1 MRASGDWF
9 SSPATGSTSRG
20 GAGGGGPGRSAAGDE
35 HARLVGPMPMPEP
48 PPPAMGWTPTPAGV
62 SAAYVPAPVPVQPR
76 PWSGSR
82 SSVPWVRLVVG
93 LLLLVLLG
101 YAFIKWGLPF
111 LSEKVM
117 LRSPIK
123 GVGPIY

>member
-35 HARLVGPMPMPEP
+35 HARLVVPMPA
-48 PPPAMGWTPTPAGV
+48 PAMGPTPAGV
-62 SAAYVPAPVPVQPR
+62 SAAYVPAPVPVQAR

-82 SSVPWVRLVVG
+82 SSVPWARLVIG